1 MIEDYR
7 FLLVDDCD
15 SDGSDGSDSS
25 DGDLDTR
32 WIDEYEKKMIYDEYQ
47 LFLKNDLTNVRFEF
61 YYLDHHRSSVEQ
73 IVPMKY
79 SLKIPNQISQA
90 ELFSIIRSYQHID
103 KKYYNFHSLLFYS
116 FDFQDNKGLNPSVED
131 SKKIKNIKY
140 TIETLPI
147 MDIFRPNPTYD
158 VNGKY
163 FIYELGKSK
172 SLEKVNIS
180 LSIDFSKN
188 ISIQEATSLTKK
200 YFNIIK
206 SNYGY
211 QGYIIN
217 NEQMSTF
224 KYDKSEDIKYINYQS
239 NLIRASNENDKPF
252 LPGKVLK

>member
-47 LFLKNDLTNVRFEF
+47 LFLKNDLTTVRFEF
-61 YYLDHHRSSVEQ
+61 YYLDHHRSCVEQ

-116 FDFQDNKGLNPSVED
+116 FDFQDNKG
-131 SKKIKNIKY
+131 KNIIQGLSNYIQRDDDAGAEFIEY
-140 TIETLPI
+140 TNL
-147 MDIFRPNPTYD
+147 
-158 VNGKY
+158 
-163 FIYELGKSK
+163 
-172 SLEKVNIS
+172 
-180 LSIDFSKN
+180 LSIDIIYLSPVITMFHDIIGFSVM
-188 ISIQEATSLTKK
+188 L
-200 YFNIIK
+200 Y
-206 SNYGY
+206 
-211 QGYIIN
+211 
-217 NEQMSTF
+217 
-224 KYDKSEDIKYINYQS
+224 ED
-239 NLIRASNENDKPF
+239 
-252 LPGKVLK
+252 